1 MKKFL
6 SCLMFALGISSM
18 AQADEVTL
26 NFADLG
32 LDDSA
37 TLTDYKINDN
47 LSISSTGNSRWV
59 SSGPD
64 FRLFAGGGFNITV
77 KDATLTGVAIT
88 CTSGR
93 GFAAWSTVTVDSETT
108 TDFTADPF
116 SWTGSASESWAISAA
131 AANVNVRTQSIT
143 LTYTPK
149 AVSETLTAEVLC
161 KDMNVGD
168 SESLPATGYDLNE
181 YVNVNFLQ
189 GSHSATPTY
198 RPSAEAFYIFNGQQ
212 VSVTANKGAK
222 LEKIEISTA
231 ASNTFG
237 YSGSVTAD
245 DLAQTYETDY
255 TWVPCVWHGEAEQ
268 SVVFTNGGKTGN
280 TRVTGIKVTYM
291 TPGEGLT
298 VAKPEIS
305 QSADNNSISI
315 ICETEGAKIYYTLDD
330 SEPSDTTGTEYT
342 EAFDITEPCT
352 VKAIAILN
360 GVASSVATLDV
371 YLRIVESLSSFIS
384 NASPEAA
391 LIECPVTAIET
402 VGSYLMVKDDKGS
415 FAMVRNIN
423 PDLSES
429 LNVENG
435 TTWANMT
442 AQFDPYGDYGY
453 IQPTALGEVS
463 EGEPVVP
470 KDVTV
475 AAFDCVPFEYVSLKG
490 VAIEKEGYNTLLF
503 KDTDGEI
510 LYGMNRF
517 VVTLPDLSTT
527 DSKVKRYD
535 VTGFASNDG
544 EELWPVTFKED
555 PNAGIESAI
564 ADQETAIYF
573 NIQGIRVSKPES
585 EGVYIVVKGN
595 KTEKL
600 VMR

>member
-6 SCLMFALGISSM
+6 SCLMLALGISSM
-18 AQADEVTL
+18 SQADEVTL
-26 NFADLG
+26 NFADFG

-64 FRLFAGGGFNITV
+64 FRLFAGGGFNISV

-93 GFAAWSTVTVDSETT
+93 GFASWSTVTVDSETT

-131 AANVNVRTQSIT
+131 AANINVRTQSIT

-149 AVSETLTAEVLC
+149 AVAETLTAEVLC

-212 VSVTANKGAK
+212 VCVTANKGAK

-231 ASNTFG
+231 ATNTFG
-237 YSGSVTAD
+237 YSGSVIAD

-255 TWVPCVWHGEAEQ
+255 TWVPCEWHGQAEQ
-268 SVVFTNGGKTGN
+268 DVVFTNGGKTGN
-280 TRVTGIKVTYM
+280 TRVTGIKVTYT
-291 TPGEGLT
+291 TPGEGIT

-305 QSADNNSISI
+305 QSDDNNSITI
-315 ICETEGAKIYYTLDD
+315 TCETKGAKIYYTLDD

-342 EAFDITEPCT
+342 EAFEITGPCT
-352 VKAIAILN
+352 VKAIAILD
-360 GVASSVATLDV
+360 GVASSVASLEA
-371 YLRIVESLSSFIS
+371 YLRIVESLSSFLS

-423 PDLSES
+423 PDLTES

-463 EGEPVVP
+463 EGEPVAP
-470 KDVTV
+470 KEVTV
-475 AAFDCVPFEYVSLKG
+475 TTFECVPFEYVTLKG
-490 VAIEKEGYNTLLF
+490 VAIEKEGYNSLLF
-503 KDTDGEI
+503 KDTNGEI

-517 VVTLPDLSTT
+517 VVTLPDLTIT
-527 DSKVKRYD
+527 DDKVKRYD

-555 PNAGIESAI
+555 PNAGIESAV

-573 NIQGIRVSKPES
+573 NLQGIRIAKPET

-595 KTEKL
+595 KTEKHAT
-600 VMR
+600 R